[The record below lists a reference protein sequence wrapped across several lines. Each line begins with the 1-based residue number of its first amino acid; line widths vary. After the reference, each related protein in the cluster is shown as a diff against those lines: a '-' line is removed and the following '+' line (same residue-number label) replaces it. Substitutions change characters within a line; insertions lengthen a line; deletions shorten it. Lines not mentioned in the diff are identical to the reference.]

1 MGRARLLP
9 VSANREAILRFI
21 EDFTAEHGYA
31 PTIRQIG
38 GALGISS
45 TAVVHWHLK
54 MLVREEALVHT
65 PRGYMLAVTA
75 K

>member
-1 MGRARLLP
+1 VARLGR
-9 VSANREAILRFI
+9 VSNREAILRFI

-38 GALGISS
+38 GGVGISS
-45 TAVVHWHLK
+45 TAVVHWHLR
-54 MLVREEALVHT
+54 MLVREDALVHT